1 MSKENKEVIL
11 LCSPANSGKTTSIVG
26 VYNQLVTKYKMTNQY
41 PIQQPIKTNPDVY
54 KDIDRIS
61 FTIKN
66 TVIGFCSSGDI
77 KAITQQNISFFK
89 KNKCEICIT
98 ASRTRGKTKTLITDW
113 VAENGY
119 HLSIID
125 FASATNN
132 HANSQKVQMI
142 MDRLKIYGI

>member
-26 VYNQLVTKYKMTNQY
+26 VYNQLVTKYKMINQY
-41 PIQQPIKTNPDVY
+41 PIQQSVY
-54 KDIDRIS
+54 KDINRIY

-77 KAITQQNISFFK
+77 GAITQQNIDFFK
-89 KNKCEICIT
+89 NNKCEICIT
-98 ASRTRGKTKTLITDW
+98 AARTRGATKKLIRKW
-113 VAENGY
+113 AEKNGY

-125 FASATNN
+125 FASATNIN